1 MTPSLAHIRTEL
13 GAVIARSESG
23 LSTANQLCTA
33 CVNLLGVDGA
43 AISMV
48 FDGASRGTYGS
59 SSAASRRL
67 DEYQFTFGQG
77 PCLDATAAGAVVHAP
92 DLDAASEQRWPLFT
106 DAVLRDGVQA
116 VFALPVRITSSCVG
130 ALDLFRS
137 TPGPLDGDQLAGGL
151 LAAELAA
158 LPLLTLISHIVDDQE
173 VDASADNA
181 DSAHTTNEEVSDA
194 LIEMDRVEVYQA
206 TGMLIAQLDVN
217 AAEAL
222 VRLRGHAI
230 ATGQTASEVAWA
242 ILDHGLELER
252 DDVQPGEEPDDQHD
266 DRHGEGRLSP

>member
-1 MTPSLAHIRTEL
+1 MTPSLAQIRTEL
-13 GAVIARSESG
+13 GAVIARSASG
-23 LSTANQLCTA
+23 LSTANQLCSA
-33 CVNLLGVDGA
+33 CVGLLGVDGA
-43 AISMV
+43 AVSMV

-59 SSAASRRL
+59 SSKASRRL

-92 DLDAASEQRWPLFT
+92 DLDAAQELRWPLFT

-116 VFALPVRITSSCVG
+116 VFAIPVRITSACVG
-130 ALDLFRS
+130 ALDLYRR
-137 TPGPLDGDQLAGGL
+137 TPGPLEGDQLAGGL

-158 LPLLTLISHIVDDQE
+158 LPLSTLISQIADDRG
-173 VDASADNA
+173 VAGSA
-181 DSAHTTNEEVSDA
+181 DSADTTNEDASPA

-206 TGMLIAQLDVN
+206 TGMLIAQLNVD

-222 VRLRGHAI
+222 VRLRGHAV

-242 ILDHGLELER
+242 ILEQGLRLER
-252 DDVQPGEEPDDQHD
+252 DDQ
-266 DRHGEGRLSP
+266 HGEGRLSR